1 MIKRVHTSK
10 DGNVQIGRQEPSS
23 GEIASCK
30 DIEAWKETS
39 VPASTSFRLL
49 EHTRKQDNHHNH
61 KQRRP
66 RHIRLHEIPT
76 RQSCINSLA
85 SNAYTMTQLVYVNV
99 LRLSNPCSKPVR
111 RRSPQQRNR
120 NRAAIPLRPRLRTRR
135 RRRAPAHNQRRGMHF
150 RHKQRFGVYLHCL
163 ADSVRPQPRRP
174 RAPTLPEMQPVR
186 HAVSGRGYVL
196 HLDAAGVYGPGE

>member
-10 DGNVQIGRQEPSS
+10 DGNVQIGRQEPSG

-85 SNAYTMTQLVYVNV
+85 SNTYTMTQLVYVNV
-99 LRLSNPCSKPVR
+99 LRLSNPCTFNPAKNLKYVTSITIHPI
-111 RRSPQQRNR
+111 SPATVVIFTN
-120 NRAAIPLRPRLRTRR
+120 
-135 RRRAPAHNQRRGMHF
+135 H
-150 RHKQRFGVYLHCL
+150 
-163 ADSVRPQPRRP
+163 
-174 RAPTLPEMQPVR
+174 
-186 HAVSGRGYVL
+186 
-196 HLDAAGVYGPGE
+196 